1 MINDNQTNRER
12 TQKSSV
18 TTSESLSAANG
29 TSMMTINRKI
39 SLATEGLQH
48 YVENWLRIRTSNE
61 NGLTISDYV
70 LSLRREINPSLSY
83 IKMEIRALVELS
95 EYSRQRPFEQLTKE
109 DVLSFL
115 YIFRKTEDRLFRY
128 ISGLVRI
135 T

>member
-18 TTSESLSAANG
+18 TTSESLSAANA

-70 LSLRREINPSLSY
+70 LSLRREINPSL
-83 IKMEIRALVELS
+83 A
-95 EYSRQRPFEQLTKE
+95 T
-109 DVLSFL
+109 
-115 YIFRKTEDRLFRY
+115 
-128 ISGLVRI
+128 
-135 T
+135 

>member
-18 TTSESLSAANG
+18 TTSESLSAANA